1 MTDLYAVVG
10 DPVSHSL
17 SPAIQQAAFDAAGID
32 AKYSAIRVVREDL
45 PDVVDDIRVGRLSGA
60 NVTMPHKHSM
70 FELVDRV
77 EGDAVLAE
85 SVNTLVLA
93 GGEVVGMSTD
103 IPAIQAEWSRKELPM
118 GSALVLG
125 AGGAAAA
132 ALVALRGMEVFASA
146 RSRVRLE
153 ELLVRLGVEATVV
166 PWATPVPGA
175 VVVNATPIGM
185 RNEALP
191 AGLLAESDGLFD
203 MAYGPLPTPAVV
215 SARALAVPVVDGL
228 DMLVAQ
234 AALSF
239 EAWTGQP
246 SPLDVMLEAAQ
257 IAQGW

>member
-1 MTDLYAVVG
+1 MTDLYAVIG
-10 DPVSHSL
+10 DPVSNSL
-17 SPAIQQAAFDAAGID
+17 SPVIQQAAFDAAGID
-32 AKYSAIRVVREDL
+32 AEYSAIRLVRENL
-45 PDVVDDIRVGRLSGA
+45 PGFLDDIRTGRLSGA
-60 NVTMPHKHSM
+60 NVTMPHKHPV

-85 SVNTLVLA
+85 SVNTLVAA
-93 GGEVVGMSTD
+93 GGEVVGLSTD
-103 IPAIQAEWSRKELPM
+103 IPAIQAEWSRKRLPE
-118 GSALVLG
+118 GSVLVLG
-125 AGGAAAA
+125 SGGAAAA
-132 ALVALRGMEVFASA
+132 ALVALSGMEVFASA
-146 RSRVRLE
+146 RSQVRLE
-153 ELLVRLGVEATVV
+153 ELLGRLGLSARVV

-185 RNEALP
+185 GNESLP

-234 AALSF
+234 AGLSF
-239 EAWTGQP
+239 ETWTGLRP
-246 SPLDVMLEAAQ
+246 PLKVMLEAAQ